1 MQALGVCIGLA
12 EVSAG
17 CEALLPTGKAMIS
30 RLGPFEFGA
39 EVVEGVSVC
48 HERLVAHRDLK
59 PGLEPAAFAC

>member
-1 MQALGVCIGLA
+1 M
-12 EVSAG
+12 SAG
-17 CEALLPTGKAMIS
+17 CEALLPTGKATIS

-59 PGLEPAAFAC
+59 PGLESSAEAY